1 MARPRKLTSAV
12 KKFIIRKVEDGLDIS
27 EICTKYP
34 NDVGCSAATI
44 YRQQASDAEF
54 NARLMKAYDGLFMM
68 RADEERKIASP
79 EHLQYLIDKF
89 DGNLNAAKAAQSA
102 QLKSAQYQLTKIA
115 PKLSNKF
122 DKPHKLEVSGNNM
135 PTVIINDWFKQQVD
149 KSIEDKDSDS
159 IH

>member
-1 MARPRKLTSAV
+1 MARPRKLTAAV
-12 KKFIIRKVEDGLDIS
+12 KKFIIRKVEEGLDIS
-27 EICTKYP
+27 EICTKYAS
-34 NDVGCSAATI
+34 DVGCGAATI

-54 NARLMKAYDGLFMM
+54 NQRLMKAYDGLFMM

-89 DGNLNAAKAAQSA
+89 DGNLNAAKAAQSS

-122 DKPHKLEVSGNNM
+122 DKPSKVEVIGGNM
-135 PTVIINDWFKQQVD
+135 PTIVINDWFKQQENIV
-149 KSIEDKDSDS
+149 SEDKDGDVL
-159 IH
+159 H